1 VILKAFNANIKKV
14 INKGTDIAI
23 TAKSP
28 ENVMNRSSLVGL
40 KGLYMI
46 SPS

>member
-1 VILKAFNANIKKV
+1 MKKV

-28 ENVMNRSSLVGL
+28 ENVMNRSNLVGL
-40 KGLYMI
+40 LKLYMVV
-46 SPS
+46 PFLNN